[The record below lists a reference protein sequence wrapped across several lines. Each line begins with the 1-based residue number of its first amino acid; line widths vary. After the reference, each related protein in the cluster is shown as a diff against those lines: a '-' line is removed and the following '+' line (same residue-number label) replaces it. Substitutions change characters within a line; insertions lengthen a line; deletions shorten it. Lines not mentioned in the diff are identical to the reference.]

1 MLRPDSLRIYVLLLY
16 NWNVEDFQSLAEFRY
31 QIRRFLRFSE
41 ESARRHGIEPQQHQ
55 LLLTVKGYRG
65 EAEGPT
71 VGYLADRLQLRPN
84 TAVEL
89 VNRMESSG
97 LVIRRPSSEDRRRS
111 IVHAT
116 ARGERILSKLS
127 AEHHRE
133 LRENG
138 PALVAALQ
146 ALLKKKQKA
155 A

>member
-1 MLRPDSLRIYVLLLY
+1 M
-16 NWNVEDFQSLAEFRY
+16 EDFHSLSEFRY

-41 ESARRHGIEPQQHQ
+41 ESARRSGIEPQHHQ

-71 VGYLADRLQLRPN
+71 VGYVADRLQLRPN

-89 VNRMESSG
+89 VNRMEATG
-97 LVIRRPSSEDRRRS
+97 LVTRKPSSEDRRRS
-111 IVHAT
+111 IVYAT
-116 ARGERILSKLS
+116 ARGERILAKLS
-127 AEHHRE
+127 AEHRQE
-133 LRENG
+133 LCENG

-146 ALLKKKQKA
+146 ILLKKKKA

>member
-1 MLRPDSLRIYVLLLY
+1 VEEEFHSL
-16 NWNVEDFQSLAEFRY
+16 SEFRY

-41 ESARRHGIEPQQHQ
+41 ESARHHGIEPQQHQ

-65 EAEGPT
+65 DIEGPT
-71 VGYLADRLQLRPN
+71 VGFLADRLQLRPN

-89 VNRMESSG
+89 VNRMAAAG
-97 LVIRRPSSEDRRRS
+97 LVVRRPSSEDRRRS
-111 IVHAT
+111 IIQAT
-116 ARGERILSKLS
+116 PRGERILAKLS
-127 AEHHRE
+127 VEHHRE

-146 ALLKKKQKA
+146 SLLKKKQRA